1 MALTTAQI
9 QNAYVA
15 FFNRPADVA
24 GLTYWSSY
32 AGSTADLLN
41 TFAQSTEYKGLYS
54 GMNNTQL
61 VNAVYQNLFGHTPDV
76 AGLTYWVTQLDQG
89 KLSIG
94 NIADAINKGAQS
106 TDASIIAN
114 KVAAATAFTAALDT
128 TAEVVAYAGVNSTGL
143 TAVKAW
149 LAAVT
154 SDASTV
160 PNTDS
165 VNKITATVVSNGAA
179 ITTTA
184 LTTSMD
190 NLTGSNGNDVFVADN
205 TAAGKQLSVV
215 DVVNGGLGNDTLK
228 VYLATT
234 DTAVPMAT
242 LTSVEN
248 LYINGGGAVTA
259 DLSGYADVTAVTIDQ
274 QGGAGTYTLAGTQA
288 VTVSND
294 NGTTVQNNTFK
305 YGASVASATVNLN
318 GMGKAGAAGTLDV
331 QGASLATLNIASAS
345 AINNISL
352 TASAAPLATLNL
364 SGDKDIT
371 IVESIT
377 TLKTINAAS
386 ATGKV
391 SIDASGLG
399 ADNNLTFTG
408 GSGNDKL
415 VFKAGYLTAADKL
428 DGGAGTDTLVLQET
442 SSLTSD
448 NYAAIN
454 AAKNFEVLGIG
465 ASTMAVDLSKVT
477 NGINAI
483 AVAGSSVSGTVT
495 NSLSTTKYSLDS
507 STNLG
512 TVTVTNKAG
521 ETSTSVALDNQDVS
535 THTVSKLVLNGANT
549 VALSSTGKVSG
560 STNTITELV
569 TADNSVVTLTGSS
582 DLTLSLKLA
591 ATGNVTT
598 GSKIDGSAFTGTLS
612 LTGNTTAAGSTA
624 ATIGDILIG
633 GSGNDTLKAAIN
645 GGTLTGGAGVDTFDV
660 SKALGHAAV
669 LTTITDLAKGEKILF
684 KDKGD
689 EVFYQTKVDVSGAA
703 DLTAAVGLAA
713 AGNGGSNGL
722 IKWFQ
727 YDGNTYLV
735 SDQTNGAYDGTAD
748 MLVKLTGLVDLSSSS
763 FSGAGT
769 SSTFIYG

>member
-228 VYLATT
+228 VYLATN

-274 QGGAGTYTLAGTQA
+274 QGGAGIYTLAGTQA

-318 GMGKAGAAGTLDV
+318 GMGKAGGAGTLDV
-331 QGASLATLNIASAS
+331 QGATLATLNIASAS
-345 AINNISL
+345 AINNITL
-352 TASAAPLATLNL
+352 TASSAPLATLNV

-371 IVESIT
+371 IAESIT

-442 SSLTSD
+442 GSLTSD

-483 AVAGSSVSGTVT
+483 AVVGSTVSGTVT

-535 THTVSKLVLNGANT
+535 AHTVTKLALNGANT

-560 STNTITELV
+560 STNAISDLV
-569 TADNSVVTLTGSS
+569 TSGNAVVTLTGSS
-582 DLTLSLKLA
+582 DLDLKVNQSG
-591 ATGNVTT
+591 TVTT
-598 GSKIDGSAFTGTLS
+598 GSKIDGSAFTGTLK
-612 LTGNTTAAGSTA
+612 LTGNITAASSSA

-633 GSGNDTLKAAIN
+633 GSGNDTLVAAKN

-660 SKALGHAAV
+660 SVATGDTAV
-669 LTTITDLAKGEKILF
+669 LTTITDLTKGEKILF
-684 KDKGD
+684 ANKGN
-689 EVFYQTKVDVSGAA
+689 EVFYQTKVDVSGAGT
-703 DLTAAVGLAA
+703 LGAAVNLAA
-713 AGNGGSNGL
+713 TLDGSSDAKV
-722 IKWFQ
+722 KWFQ
-727 YDGNTYLV
+727 YDGNTYLLN
-735 SDQTNGAYDGTAD
+735 DQTAGGPPPVFAATDF
-748 MLVKLTGLVDLSSSS
+748 LVKLTGLVDLSTSS
-763 FSGAGT
+763 FDAT
-769 SSTFIYG
+769 ANAFIYA